1 VKRLEHLLEKQN
13 QQIEELRSIL
23 KERGS
28 NGNSSGVLQE
38 RERGACLLP
47 PAPGP
52 CTTLSL
58 QRQGKQAQKIP
69 CHAENNARERF
80 HMIFLNPRT
89 IFLGSP

>member
-1 VKRLEHLLEKQN
+1 LLEKQN

-28 NGNSSGVLQE
+28 NGNSSGVLQD

-58 QRQGKQAQKIP
+58 QRQGNRPQKYHAKQKIY
-69 CHAENNARERF
+69 NF
-80 HMIFLNPRT
+80 STFLSYGISKP
-89 IFLGSP
+89 F